1 MLKTICS
8 LIPLVTISSFFFVLC
23 SYLFQISAFLAVSW
37 RHPHLL
43 SLSSSL
49 CLSFPFARS
58 LTHQFLL
65 FVEGLLQLGNG
76 TFFITLKLTHYLTQ
90 SLSHSLTHM
99 LARSPARSL
108 THQFLLFVDELLQ
121 LCHGVVC
128 FFLGLGLEFLG
139 LLHLFYQNIPLLQN
153 HPVLSHRKY

>member
-49 CLSFPFARS
+49 CLSFPLARS

-99 LARSPARSL
+99 LARSPAHSLARSL
-108 THQFLLFVDELLQ
+108 TSFSCSLMNSSSCVMASSASFSASVWSFWACSTCSIRTFLSYKTIQ
-121 LCHGVVC
+121 C
-128 FFLGLGLEFLG
+128 
-139 LLHLFYQNIPLLQN
+139 
-153 HPVLSHRKY
+153 

>member
-23 SYLFQISAFLAVSW
+23 SYLFEISAFLAVSW
-37 RHPHLL
+37 RHLHLL

-49 CLSFPFARS
+49 CLSFPLARS

-76 TFFITLKLTHYLTQ
+76 TFFITLKLIHYLTQ
-90 SLSHSLTHM
+90 SLSHSHT
-99 LARSPARSL
+99 RSL

-121 LCHGVVC
+121 LCHGVIC